1 MALVKLSTKAERKLR
16 AAKIFENHGRP
27 KRLFNIDRSYK
38 TAKGVALGVST
49 AILYLAPAGESGR
62 QLCPWRSAGCE
73 GGCLYK
79 AGRGSMNCTER
90 ARLAKTEYYFQDRA
104 GFMLHAEKELLA
116 FQRNTLRRGL
126 VPCVRLNGTSDIK
139 FESVSFTGKDG
150 KRYRS
155 LMHRFPELQFYDYTK
170 ALPSERPR
178 IDELD
183 NYHVTFSRSEDNHER
198 AMKALAHGWNVA
210 AVFRKE
216 LPDTWGG
223 HPVLDGDESDVRFFD
238 KPGHIVGL
246 KAKGPARKDTSGFV
260 IDA

>member
-16 AAKIFENHGRP
+16 AAEVFEKHGRP
-27 KRLFNIDRSYK
+27 KRLFNVDNTYK
-38 TAKGVALGVST
+38 TVLGRELGVST
-49 AILYLAPAGESGR
+49 AILYFAPAGESGR
-62 QLCPWRSAGCE
+62 QLCYWRSKGCE
-73 GGCLYK
+73 RSCLYT
-79 AGRGSMNCTER
+79 AGHGSMDCVER
-90 ARLAKTEYYFQDRA
+90 ARLAKTEYYYRHRA
-104 GFMLHAEKELLA
+104 EFMLHAEKDLLA

-126 VPCVRLNGTSDIK
+126 VPCVRLNGTSDLK
-139 FESVSFTGKDG
+139 WESASFTGKDG

-170 ALPSERPR
+170 ALPSERPG

-198 AMKALAHGWNVA
+198 AIEALAHGWNVA

-216 LPDTWGG
+216 LPDTWEGY
-223 HPVLDGDESDVRFFD
+223 PVLNGDESDVRFYD
-238 KPGHIVGL
+238 EPGHIVGL
-246 KAKGPARKDTSGFV
+246 KAKGKARKDTSGFV